1 MVESKEGT
9 PLDGLK
15 FTDTPDG
22 WPLAV
27 RATVRL

>member
-1 MVESKEGT
+1 MVELKEGT

-15 FTDTPDG
+15 LTDTPDG

-27 RATVRL
+27 RLTIKL